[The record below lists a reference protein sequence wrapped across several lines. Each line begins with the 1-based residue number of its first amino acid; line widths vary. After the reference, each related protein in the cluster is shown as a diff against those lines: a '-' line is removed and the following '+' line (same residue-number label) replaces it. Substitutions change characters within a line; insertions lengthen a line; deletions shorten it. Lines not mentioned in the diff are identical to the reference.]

1 MRDRL
6 FSVKQVAFMTYS
18 RGIIP
23 GKTHAFKK

>member
-6 FSVKQVAFMTYS
+6 FSTRQVAFMTYT

-23 GKTHAFKK
+23 GKTYAFKK